1 LTPAPRALA
10 FVLLVFITAAHAQ
23 QAAAPQ
29 TVTIDTKNLG
39 VRPEVLDWDKGETGL
54 HLLFKKLKTTGR
66 LMMLDAHPDDEDGP
80 TLTYLARGKGYQ
92 VLLMSLTRGEG
103 GQNRTGSN
111 LWDEL
116 GVLRTL
122 ELLESTRYY
131 GTELRFSRVADFGF
145 SKSADEAF
153 KKWGGHEVPL
163 RDIVYVIR
171 EWKPDVL
178 VARFSGTP
186 RDGHGM
192 HQASG
197 ILAPEA
203 IKCAADAKCF
213 PDQLKGDHALT
224 TWQVLKLYMGNQ
236 GGGETNVSVDVG
248 QIDPDTKLSYFRMA
262 MEGFRHQA
270 SQLSGTLTVPASPN
284 WRSYKLTYSAIPD
297 HQPKPGLKEQDFFD
311 GIETTLS
318 GSARRLCGCDK
329 TSEQMQAILSA
340 AQKAQAAI
348 NEAERLGTADSTL
361 RVKEA
366 LDPENSPNDPAA
378 RSKAQD
384 EWITWISSPEF
395 RRRALQLSKVATD
408 AALLQLQLSV
418 RATLPSAF
426 TFPGH
431 SSVANAELKNLGP
444 DQLQIRPPRVQFFD
458 ELAEPIAIV
467 ASQGEDLR
475 PMRSHSVFTRDIQF
489 AAPNNVL
496 RQHWTR
502 KDPERDTVYS
512 ISNNAIATRALP
524 GSGFVVDATYRLGV
538 HEGEVTSRL
547 KAAESEN
554 TNVVVTNP
562 VSLLF
567 GSATVVVPR
576 SKSEFTTVVDLR
588 AIQNGIKAEVDLKG
602 PDGWKVQRSLKGE
615 QGRFEFRVI
624 PQQDAV
630 GRFSVSASAKVGNK
644 TYSEG
649 FSTVGRRDLHTFY
662 YYQPAVQR
670 VSIVDVNIPK
680 SLRVGYIPGA
690 GDDIFPVLQQL
701 GLKAKLVS
709 DQELASGDLH
719 QYDTI
724 VVGIRGYDERP
735 EIRDNNQRLLDFV
748 KDGGTLIVQNQK
760 AEDVFNSGKFTPY
773 AATLGRERVSVEEAP
788 VEVLAP
794 KDPIFNSPNNIT
806 ASDFDGWVQERGVNF
821 MSDWDSH
828 FEPLLA
834 SNDPGESPLKGGMLR
849 AKYGKGTYIYTGYA
863 FFRQLPAGVPG
874 AVRLYVNLLN
884 AGHETK

>member
-10 FVLLVFITAAHAQ
+10 FVLFLFITAAHAQ

-39 VRPEVLDWDKGETGL
+39 VRPEVLDWDKGEIGL

-80 TLTYLARGKGYQ
+80 TLTYLARGKGYK

-192 HQASG
+192 HQASA

-203 IKCAADAKCF
+203 VKCAADPNCF

-236 GGGETNVSVDVG
+236 GGAETNVAIDVG

-311 GIETTLS
+311 GIDTSVRGLATRIGKSGKASSDISKAADLLDRGVS
-318 GSARRLCGCDK
+318 TGSA
-329 TSEQMQAILSA
+329 QAL
-340 AQKAQAAI
+340 
-348 NEAERLGTADSTL
+348 
-361 RVKEA
+361 
-366 LDPENSPNDPAA
+366 
-378 RSKAQD
+378 
-384 EWITWISSPEF
+384 
-395 RRRALQLSKVATD
+395 
-408 AALLQLQLSV
+408 
-418 RATLPSAF
+418 
-426 TFPGH
+426 
-431 SSVANAELKNLGP
+431 
-444 DQLQIRPPRVQFFD
+444 
-458 ELAEPIAIV
+458 
-467 ASQGEDLR
+467 
-475 PMRSHSVFTRDIQF
+475 IQF
-489 AAPNNVL
+489 ADHFTPATASILNNGVKSSVIESRLQDTIRFAQEAANQILGLEINARADGSEFSAGERLRAFVDVRNGGKTDSHVKGVFVVPTQSSSFAVSTPIDQRISAGESSRFNQVL
-496 RQHWTR
+496 QVPDDLPLTR
-502 KDPERDTVYS
+502 PTWFRTTELETVYQS
-512 ISNNAIATRALP
+512 TDPSPRAITIPKKMPPFFATGLVEAQGEQSKLSSPLLSNQKN
-524 GSGFVVDATYRLGV
+524 
-538 HEGEVTSRL
+538 
-547 KAAESEN
+547 
-554 TNVVVTNP
+554 
-562 VSLLF
+562 
-567 GSATVVVPR
+567 GSAVSILPAASV
-576 SKSEFTTVVDLR
+576 FF
-588 AIQNGIKAEVDLKG
+588 AQNGIIATPAQNAVKCQVVVSVRKG
-602 PDGWKVQRSLKGE
+602 MTGTLRLIPPDGWKVEPPNAALNLSAPGQQRTDFVVSYPTNFHGGANLHA
-615 QGRFEFRVI
+615 EFI
-624 PQQDAV
+624 A
-630 GRFSVSASAKVGNK
+630 GKKKFA
-644 TYSEG
+644 EG
-649 FSTVGRRDLHTFY
+649 ASTVTRDDLDTFY
-662 YYQPAVQR
+662 YYQPAIQR

-701 GLKAKLVS
+701 GLNAKLVS

-724 VVGIRGYDERP
+724 VVGIRGYDERL

-794 KDPIFNSPNNIT
+794 KDPIFNSPNKIT
-806 ASDFDGWVQERGVNF
+806 AADFDGWVQERGVNF

-849 AKYGKGTYIYTGYA
+849 AKYGKGTYAPSTVKGHT
-863 FFRQLPAGVPG
+863 FTPATPSS
-874 AVRLYVNLLN
+874 ANCPP
-884 AGHETK
+884 ASPAPSACM